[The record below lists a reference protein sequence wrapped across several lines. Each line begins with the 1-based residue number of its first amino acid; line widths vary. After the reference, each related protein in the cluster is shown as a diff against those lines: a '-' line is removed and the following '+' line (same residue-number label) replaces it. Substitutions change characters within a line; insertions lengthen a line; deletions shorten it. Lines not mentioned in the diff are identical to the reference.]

1 MSSRVIT
8 TLQEFENLRPVWEEL
23 YRSSANHTPY
33 QSWEWNL
40 AWWKHFGSEGRLR
53 LIVIEENERIIGIA
67 PFFLRTSFFGVPLKH
82 YGFIGQKRT
91 DYLDFIIQAGSE
103 PIFFRELAKHFK
115 ELQEDWQ
122 FLELKDVPDT
132 STNLPHLYREFG
144 SVFPNFGLD
153 LQRVCVTV
161 PLTNEWESF
170 LQTLGK
176 RTRKDVGYDR
186 RYLEKNFATEFKILT
201 NSNAV
206 FEGFRDLTSIY
217 EARWVEEKG
226 ASRLAEAEVAKFEQ
240 EICERFSQNGDY
252 RLYMLYA
259 NGKPAAG
266 LSGYV
271 KNDKLYGDI
280 YAHTPELHKYS
291 VGNVLL
297 GFAIEDCISHGWKEL
312 DLSRGEEAYK
322 FRWNGQPKRNYH
334 IKIFRNRM
342 AEAKAA
348 FAEGMYEKAT
358 QSETL
363 NKMLVRYRKWKYGA
377 VE

>member
-8 TLQEFENLRPVWEEL
+8 TLQEFENLRPVWDEL

-40 AWWKHFGSEGRLR
+40 AWWKHFGNEGSLR
-53 LIVIEENERIIGIA
+53 LIVIEESERIIGIA
-67 PFFLRTSFFGVPLKH
+67 PFYLRTSFFGLPLKH
-82 YGFIGQKRT
+82 YGFLSQKRT

-103 PIFFRELAKHFK
+103 PLFFRELAKHFK

-122 FLELKDVPDT
+122 FIELKDVPET
-132 STNLPHLYREFG
+132 SQNLPHLYREFG

-206 FEGFRDLTSIY
+206 FEGFRDLTTIY
-217 EARWVEEKG
+217 ESRWVEEKG
-226 ASRLAEAEVAKFEQ
+226 ASRLAETEVAKFET
-240 EICERFSQNGDY
+240 EICERFSQNGDF

-259 NGKPAAG
+259 NGKPVAG

-297 GFAIEDCISHGWKEL
+297 GFAIEDCISNGWKEL

-334 IKIFRNRM
+334 IKIFRTRM

-348 FAEGMYEKAT
+348 FAEGMYERAA
-358 QSETL
+358 QSKTL
-363 NKMLVRYRKWKYGA
+363 NKMLARYRKWKFGA